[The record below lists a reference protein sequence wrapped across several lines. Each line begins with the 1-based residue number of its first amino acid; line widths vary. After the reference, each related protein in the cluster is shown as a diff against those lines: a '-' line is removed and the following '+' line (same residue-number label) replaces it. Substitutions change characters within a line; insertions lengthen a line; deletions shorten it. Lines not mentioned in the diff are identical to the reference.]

1 MDLPTALVVLI
12 VIAVISYV
20 VTVIHAATIL
30 TLAGKGEGYRP
41 EQRLLAWPKWLS
53 ALVAVLLVVWLL
65 HRVRAILLPFVLG
78 AVIAYL
84 LNPMIDRLERRKWSR
99 TQAIW
104 AVFSVFLLVF
114 VLAALL
120 LIPASIDQARDVIAN
135 YDELVDEARR
145 LVVEAQDTVEGWH
158 TVVGIVPG
166 DLRKAFGDLGEKAQ
180 TYARTQLGKGI
191 DWLNRTV
198 VVLSLLIITPVVT
211 FWVLRDYHRLGRR
224 VLRALPERQRTETL
238 KVLREINQVA
248 GGYLLGMATMVIV
261 VGIFATIVLS
271 VAGVRFA
278 VLLGIMT
285 GVLYVIPYLGFPAA
299 MVAIALTMATAGS
312 GFGPILVVLGV
323 LLAGNI
329 AFDYGV
335 TPRVI
340 GQRVGLH
347 PLLVIFAVL
356 AGAALFKFIGIVLAV
371 PLAGAIKVVL
381 LHFWPEVF
389 GQEPAD
395 AASA

>member
-1 MDLPTALVVLI
+1 VDLPTALVALI
-12 VIAVISYV
+12 VIAVISYI
-20 VTVIHAATIL
+20 VTVIHAATTL
-30 TLAGKGEGYRP
+30 TLGRRAEGYRP

-53 ALVAVLLVVWLL
+53 ALIAILLVVWLL
-65 HRVRAILLPFVLG
+65 HRVRAILLPFVVG

-99 TQAIW
+99 AQAIW
-104 AVFSVFLLVF
+104 TVFGVFLLVF

-120 LIPASIDQARDVIAN
+120 LLPALIDQARGVIAN
-135 YDELVDEARR
+135 YDELVGEARR
-145 LVVEAQDTVEGWH
+145 LVVEAQDTVEGWQ
-158 TVVGIVPG
+158 TVIGIVPG
-166 DLRKAFGDLGEKAQ
+166 DVRKAFGDLGEKTQA
-180 TYARTQLGKGI
+180 YARAQLRAGI
-191 DWLNRTV
+191 SWFNRTA

-211 FWVLRDYHRLGRR
+211 FWVLRDYHRLGRQ
-224 VLRALPERQRTETL
+224 VLRALPERQRHEIL
-238 KVLREINQVA
+238 KVLRDINRVA
-248 GGYLLGMATMVIV
+248 GGYLLGMVTMVIV

-271 VAGVRFA
+271 VAGVRFS
-278 VLLGIMT
+278 VFLGIMT
-285 GVLYVIPYLGFPAA
+285 GVLYVIPYLGFPTAMAA
-299 MVAIALTMATAGS
+299 VALTMATTGS
-312 GFGPILVVLGV
+312 SFGGILIVVGV
-323 LLAGNI
+323 LFAGNV

-356 AGAALFKFIGIVLAV
+356 AGAALFKFVGIVLAV

>member
-1 MDLPTALVVLI
+1 VDLPTALVALI
-12 VIAVISYV
+12 VIAVISYI
-20 VTVIHAATIL
+20 VTVIHAATTL
-30 TLAGKGEGYRP
+30 TLGKRTEGYRP

-53 ALVAVLLVVWLL
+53 ALIAVLLVVWLL

-104 AVFSVFLLVF
+104 TVFGVFLLVF

-120 LIPASIDQARDVIAN
+120 LVPALIDQARGVIAN
-135 YDELVDEARR
+135 YDELVGEARR
-145 LVVEAQDTVEGWH
+145 LVVEAQDTVEGWQ
-158 TVVGIVPG
+158 TVVGILPV
-166 DLRKAFGDLGEKAQ
+166 DVRDAFGELGEKAQ
-180 TYARTQLGKGI
+180 KYARARLQAGI
-191 DWLNRTV
+191 TWFNRSI

-211 FWVLRDYHRLGRR
+211 FWVLRDYHRLGRQ
-224 VLRALPERQRTETL
+224 VLRALPERQRHEIL
-238 KVLREINQVA
+238 KVLRDINRVA

-261 VGIFATIVLS
+261 VGIFATAVLS
-271 VAGVRFA
+271 VAGVRFS
-278 VLLGIMT
+278 VFLGIMT
-285 GVLYVIPYLGFPAA
+285 GVLYVIPYLGFPTAMAA
-299 MVAIALTMATAGS
+299 VGLTMATTGS
-312 GFGPILVVLGV
+312 SFGSILIVLGI
-323 LLAGNI
+323 LLAGNV

-356 AGAALFKFIGIVLAV
+356 AGAALFKFVGIVLAV

>member
-1 MDLPTALVVLI
+1 VDLPTALVALI
-12 VIAVISYV
+12 VVAVISYI
-20 VTVIHAATIL
+20 VTVIHAATTL
-30 TLAGKGEGYRP
+30 TLGRKAEGYQP

-53 ALVAVLLVVWLL
+53 ALVAILLVVWLL

-104 AVFSVFLLVF
+104 TVFGVFLLVF

-120 LIPASIDQARDVIAN
+120 LIPTSIDQARDVIAN
-135 YDELVDEARR
+135 YDELVGEARR
-145 LVVEAQDTVEGWH
+145 LVAEAQDTAEGWH

-166 DLRKAFGDLGEKAQ
+166 DLRRAFGDLGEKAQ
-180 TYARTQLGKGI
+180 TYARSQLRKGI

-224 VLRALPERQRTETL
+224 VLRALPERQRHEILT
-238 KVLREINQVA
+238 VLRDINRVA

-285 GVLYVIPYLGFPAA
+285 GVLYVIPYLGFPTAMAA
-299 MVAIALTMATAGS
+299 VALTMATMGS
-312 GFGPILVVLGV
+312 SFGGILIVLGV
-323 LLAGNI
+323 LLAGNV

-356 AGAALFKFIGIVLAV
+356 AGAALFKFVGIVLAV

>member
-1 MDLPTALVVLI
+1 MDLPTALVALI
-12 VIAVISYV
+12 VIAVISYI
-20 VTVIHAATIL
+20 VTVIHAATTL
-30 TLAGKGEGYRP
+30 TLGKRTEGYRP

-53 ALVAVLLVVWLL
+53 ALIAVLLVVWLL

-104 AVFSVFLLVF
+104 TVFGVFLLVF

-120 LIPASIDQARDVIAN
+120 LVPALIDQARGVIAN
-135 YDELVDEARR
+135 YDELVGEARR
-145 LVVEAQDTVEGWH
+145 LVVEAQDTVEGWQ
-158 TVVGIVPG
+158 TVVGILPV
-166 DLRKAFGDLGEKAQ
+166 DVRDAFGELGEKAQ
-180 TYARTQLGKGI
+180 KYARARLQAGI
-191 DWLNRTV
+191 TWFNRSI

-211 FWVLRDYHRLGRR
+211 FWVLRDYHRLGRQ
-224 VLRALPERQRTETL
+224 VLRALPERQRHEIL
-238 KVLREINQVA
+238 KVLRDINRVA

-261 VGIFATIVLS
+261 VGIFATAVLS
-271 VAGVRFA
+271 VAGVRFS
-278 VLLGIMT
+278 VFLGIMT
-285 GVLYVIPYLGFPAA
+285 GVLYVIPYLGFPTAMAA
-299 MVAIALTMATAGS
+299 VGLTMATTGS
-312 GFGPILVVLGV
+312 SFGSILIVLGI
-323 LLAGNI
+323 LLAGNV

-356 AGAALFKFIGIVLAV
+356 AGAALFKFVGIVLAV

>member
-1 MDLPTALVVLI
+1 LDLPTALVALI
-12 VIAVISYV
+12 VLAVISYI
-20 VTVIHAATIL
+20 VTVIHAATTL
-30 TLAGKGEGYRP
+30 TLGKGTEGYQP

-53 ALVAVLLVVWLL
+53 ALVAVLLVAWLL

-104 AVFSVFLLVF
+104 TVFGVFLLVF

-120 LIPASIDQARDVIAN
+120 LLPALIDQARDVIAN
-135 YDELVDEARR
+135 YDELVGEARR
-145 LVVEAQDTVEGWH
+145 LVVEAQDTVEGWQ
-158 TVVGIVPG
+158 TVLGIVPG
-166 DLRKAFGDLGEKAQ
+166 DVRKAFGDLGEKAQ
-180 TYARTQLGKGI
+180 VYARAQLRAGI
-191 DWLNRTV
+191 SWFNRSI

-211 FWVLRDYHRLGRR
+211 FWVLRDYHRLGRQ
-224 VLRALPERQRTETL
+224 VLRALPERQRHEIL
-238 KVLREINQVA
+238 KVLRDINRVA
-248 GGYLLGMATMVIV
+248 GGYLLGMVTMVIV

-271 VAGVRFA
+271 VAGVRFS
-278 VLLGIMT
+278 VFLGIMT
-285 GVLYVIPYLGFPAA
+285 GVLYVIPYLGFPTAMAA
-299 MVAIALTMATAGS
+299 VALTMATTGS
-312 GFGPILVVLGV
+312 SFGSVLIVLGV
-323 LLAGNI
+323 LLAGNV

-356 AGAALFKFIGIVLAV
+356 AGAALFKFVGIVLAV

-395 AASA
+395 AGSA

>member
-1 MDLPTALVVLI
+1 MDLPTALVALI
-12 VIAVISYV
+12 VLAVISYI
-20 VTVIHAATIL
+20 VTVIHAATTL
-30 TLAGKGEGYRP
+30 TLGKGTEGYQP

-53 ALVAVLLVVWLL
+53 ALVAVLLVAWLL

-104 AVFSVFLLVF
+104 TVFGVFLLVF

-120 LIPASIDQARDVIAN
+120 LLPALIDQARDVIAN
-135 YDELVDEARR
+135 YDELVGEARR
-145 LVVEAQDTVEGWH
+145 LVVEAQHTVEGWQ

-166 DLRKAFGDLGEKAQ
+166 DVRKAFGDLGEKTQA
-180 TYARTQLGKGI
+180 YARAQLRAGI
-191 DWLNRTV
+191 SWFNRTI

-211 FWVLRDYHRLGRR
+211 FWVLRDYHRLGQQM
-224 VLRALPERQRTETL
+224 LRALPERQRREVP
-238 KVLREINQVA
+238 KVLRDINRVA

-271 VAGVRFA
+271 VAGVRFS
-278 VLLGIMT
+278 VFLGIMT
-285 GVLYVIPYLGFPAA
+285 GVLYVIPYLGFPTAMAA
-299 MVAIALTMATAGS
+299 VALTMATTGS
-312 GFGPILVVLGV
+312 SFGGVLIVLGV
-323 LLAGNI
+323 LLAGNV

-356 AGAALFKFIGIVLAV
+356 AGAALFKFVGIVLAV

>member
-1 MDLPTALVVLI
+1 VDLPTALVALI
-12 VIAVISYV
+12 VIAVISYI
-20 VTVIHAATIL
+20 VTVIHAATTL
-30 TLAGKGEGYRP
+30 TLGKRTEGYRP

-53 ALVAVLLVVWLL
+53 ALVAILLVVWLL
-65 HRVRAILLPFVLG
+65 HRVRTILLPFVLG

-104 AVFSVFLLVF
+104 TVFGVFLLVF

-120 LIPASIDQARDVIAN
+120 LVPALIDQARDVIAN
-135 YDELVDEARR
+135 YDALVGEARR
-145 LVVEAQDTVEGWH
+145 LVVEAQDTVEGWQ
-158 TVVGIVPG
+158 TVVGILPV
-166 DLRKAFGDLGEKAQ
+166 DVRDAFGDLGEKAQ
-180 TYARTQLGKGI
+180 TYARARLQAGI
-191 DWLNRTV
+191 TWFNRTIL
-198 VVLSLLIITPVVT
+198 VLSLLIITPVVT
-211 FWVLRDYHRLGRR
+211 FWVLRDYHRLGRQ
-224 VLRALPERQRTETL
+224 VLRALPERQRHEIL
-238 KVLREINQVA
+238 KVLRDINRVA

-261 VGIFATIVLS
+261 VGIFATAVLS
-271 VAGVRFA
+271 VAGVRFS
-278 VLLGIMT
+278 VFLGIMT
-285 GVLYVIPYLGFPAA
+285 GVLYVIPYLGFPTAMAA
-299 MVAIALTMATAGS
+299 VGLTMATTGS
-312 GFGPILVVLGV
+312 SFGSILIVLGI
-323 LLAGNI
+323 LLAGNV

-356 AGAALFKFIGIVLAV
+356 AGAALFKFLGIVLAV

>member
-1 MDLPTALVVLI
+1 VDLPTALVALI
-12 VIAVISYV
+12 VVAVISYI
-20 VTVIHAATIL
+20 VTVIHAATTL
-30 TLAGKGEGYRP
+30 TLGKRTEGYRP

-53 ALVAVLLVVWLL
+53 ALVAILLVVWLL

-104 AVFSVFLLVF
+104 TVFGVFLLVF

-120 LIPASIDQARDVIAN
+120 LVPALIDQARDVIAN

-145 LVVEAQDTVEGWH
+145 FVVEAQDTAEGWQ
-158 TVVGIVPG
+158 TFVGILPG
-166 DLRKAFGDLGEKAQ
+166 DVRKAFGDLGEKAQ
-180 TYARTQLGKGI
+180 AYAGAQLRVGI
-191 DWLNRTV
+191 SWLNRTV

-211 FWVLRDYHRLGRR
+211 FWVLRDYHRLGRQ
-224 VLRALPERQRTETL
+224 VLRALPERQRQETL
-238 KVLREINQVA
+238 KVLRDINRVA
-248 GGYLLGMATMVIV
+248 GGYLLGMVTMVIV
-261 VGIFATIVLS
+261 VGIFATIVLT

-285 GVLYVIPYLGFPAA
+285 GMLYVIPYLGFPTAMAA
-299 MVAIALTMATAGS
+299 VALTMATTGS
-312 GFGPILVVLGV
+312 SFGGILIVLGV
-323 LLAGNI
+323 LLAGNV

-356 AGAALFKFIGIVLAV
+356 AGAALFKFVGIVLAV